1 MGLLTDLGVAALI
14 DEACGP
20 RPSGLAL
27 SPGTYLAL
35 TVLTRVVDP
44 CSKRGF
50 ADWWRTTAADRFTKI
65 ATSTLDH
72 RRFWDAL
79 HAVPL
84 DGLAQI
90 ETKLALGVCAR
101 YGLDTSSVAL
111 DMTNFATII
120 ETPAT
125 ARRRSRSGAKRSR
138 NEPTCAWSDWGWSSP
153 ATAASRCCPTPT
165 PATNP
170 TSPSSPA

>member
-1 MGLLTDLGVAALI
+1 VGLLTDLGVAALI

-90 ETKLALGVCAR
+90 ETKLALGFCAR

-111 DMTNFATII
+111 DMTNFATFI

-125 ARRRSRSGAKRSR
+125 ARPLHVPNNSYNTLLPPVRAHGKAP
-138 NEPTCAWSDWGWSSP
+138 NLSSVGTVY
-153 ATAASRCCPTPT
+153 AIVQCHSQFGSAVVTAQR
-165 PATNP
+165 
-170 TSPSSPA
+170 